1 MDKASRAFD
10 YEKIAPGVYKVTPR
24 VDLTDGE
31 YGFYMGGGAGP
42 SGGAKIFDFGI
53 KLPR

>member
-1 MDKASRAFD
+1 MDKASRAFSF
-10 YEKIAPGVYKVTPR
+10 EKIAPGVYNVTPQA
-24 VDLTDGE
+24 DLAEGE
-31 YGFYMGGGAGP
+31 YGFYNAAGVGP